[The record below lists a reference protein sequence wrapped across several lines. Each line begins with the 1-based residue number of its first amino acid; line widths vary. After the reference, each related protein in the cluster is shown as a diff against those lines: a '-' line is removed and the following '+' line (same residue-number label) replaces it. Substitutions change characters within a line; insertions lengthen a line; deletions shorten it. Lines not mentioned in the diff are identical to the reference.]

1 MEHIRKKVISTVNR
15 IMITKRKEM
24 ENQILRRKNDMEKL
38 YFILSLILLSIIT
51 VVNIES
57 GWRFI
62 EVEFLTG
69 LLIMAPDFIGGLCRD
84 IAAIIEDKKKEP

>member
-1 MEHIRKKVISTVNR
+1 
-15 IMITKRKEM
+15 
-24 ENQILRRKNDMEKL
+24 MEKL
-38 YFILSLILLSIIT
+38 YFILSLVLISIIT

-69 LLIMAPDFIGGLCRD
+69 LLVMAPDFIGGLCRD
-84 IAAIIEDKKKEP
+84 IAAIIEESKEDENSGNI

>member
-1 MEHIRKKVISTVNR
+1 
-15 IMITKRKEM
+15 
-24 ENQILRRKNDMEKL
+24 MEKL
-38 YFILSLILLSIIT
+38 YFVLSLVLISIIT

-69 LLIMAPDFIGGLCRD
+69 LLIMAPDFIGGLVRD
-84 IAAIIEDKKKEP
+84 IVEIVRENEEERRNG